1 MIKNKSSIAKQGALY
16 VVLTVLLLLAF
27 VPIFLM
33 ISVSLKSTYQLNT
46 DFWGLPNPVFWE
58 NYAVAFSGIYIN
70 MLNSFVY
77 VALAVLLLVFL
88 AAMGGYVFAVLDF
101 PGKNALFF
109 LLMSMMMIPAI
120 LTLTPRY
127 VMISDMGLKNNPL
140 ALILPWVTGGQVM
153 AIVLCRT
160 FIQQTPRAVFESARL
175 GGAGEFRIFLQFA
188 APLAKPILTTVAIMN
203 LISFYNDYLWPL
215 MVIGESRLQVAT
227 VAIESFM
234 ADSGNDGMGQS
245 VAGFTLI
252 TLPLLIL
259 FTFTSR
265 IYMEGLTSGALKA

>member
-16 VVLTVLLLLAF
+16 VALTVLLLLAF

-175 GGAGEFRIFLQFA
+175 DGAGEFRIFLQFA

>member
-127 VMISDMGLKNNPL
+127 VMISDMGLKHNPL

-175 GGAGEFRIFLQFA
+175 DGAGEFRIFLQFA

-265 IYMEGLTSGALKA
+265 INMEGLTSGALKA

>member
-1 MIKNKSSIAKQGALY
+1 MLKNKRMYISQTVLY
-16 VVLTVLLLLAF
+16 AVLAILLLLAF
-27 VPIFLM
+27 VPIILM
-33 ISVSLKSTYQLNT
+33 VTVSLKSTYQLNT
-46 DFWGLPNPVFWE
+46 DFWGLPHPVYWS
-58 NYAVAFSGIYIN
+58 NYSVALSGIYVN
-70 MLNSFVY
+70 MLNSFLY
-77 VALAVLLLVFL
+77 
-88 AAMGGYVFAVLDF
+88 
-101 PGKNALFF
+101 
-109 LLMSMMMIPAI
+109 

-140 ALILPWVTGGQVM
+140 ALILPWITGGQVM

-160 FIQQTPRAVFESARL
+160 FIEQSPRAVFESARL
-175 GGAGEFRIFLQFA
+175 DGASEFRIFLSFA
-188 APLAKPILTTVAIMN
+188 APLSKPILTTVAIMN

-215 MVIGESRLQVAT
+215 MVIGDAKRQVAT

-245 VAGFTLI
+245 VAGFVLI

-265 IYMEGLTSGALKA
+265 IYIEGLTSGALKA